1 MATVNAVGSDPIRV
15 VVADDHPMF
24 RAGVVA
30 SLAAQPD
37 VEVVAE
43 GSSAAEAVSLV
54 EQHSPDVALL
64 DIAMP
69 GGGLAAARDITAASP
84 QTRVVM
90 LTVSEDE
97 DDLLAAMKAG
107 ASGYMLK
114 GAAGSELVGVLR
126 SVNAGE
132 VYVAPGLAWGLLREM
147 SRPKS
152 APLDELSTREREVL
166 ELVAAGLSNQEI
178 GDRLGLAEKTIK
190 HYMTSILGKLRVRSR
205 VEAALLAY
213 REGITPPVA
222 NDREE

>member
-1 MATVNAVGSDPIRV
+1 MATLSERIRI

-24 RAGVVA
+24 RAGVVS
-30 SLAAQPD
+30 SLATHPD
-37 VEVVAE
+37 FEVVGE
-43 GSSAAEAVSLV
+43 GSSAEEALTLAEEL
-54 EQHSPDVALL
+54 QPDVCLL

-69 GGGLAAARDITAASP
+69 GGGLVAARQITANLP

-97 DDLLAAMKAG
+97 DDLLSAMKSG
-107 ASGYMLK
+107 ASGYVLK
-114 GAAGSELVGVLR
+114 GAAASELVNVLKM
-126 SVNAGE
+126 VNAGE

-147 SRPKS
+147 SRPRS

-178 GDRLGLAEKTIK
+178 GERLGLAEKTIK

-222 NDREE
+222 ALEDDD